1 MVRNEQSERIPG
13 TTDGVFPAACPSR
26 TVLDH
31 VTSKWG
37 VLILLALSREPH
49 RWGEL
54 RRGIEGISEK
64 MLAQTLRILESD
76 GFVLREV
83 QAVVPPRVDYSLTA
97 RGRELSTLFLP
108 LMEWIDANAVDIVS
122 GDSLS
127 NPAQAEISGNADAA
141 LSRAAS

>member
-1 MVRNEQSERIPG
+1 M
-13 TTDGVFPAACPSR
+13 
-26 TVLDH
+26 LDH

-122 GDSLS
+122 SDSLS